1 LPALRRKNRD
11 SPGSSAD
18 DRPPN
23 IRLGIEEVTNRMETI
38 PDPHRTT
45 IAAIATPPGMGAVSL
60 LRISGPDAIRIADQA
75 TGGKASSVMSRTT
88 RYCTIRDADGQI
100 LDDGLMT
107 VFRGPN
113 SYTGEDS
120 VEFTGHGGI
129 LVTREVLARFLAC
142 GAAAAGPGEFTQRA
156 FLNGK
161 LDLTQAEG
169 VMDLISAQTR
179 LSLRAARSQLEGTLG
194 RRTTEARD
202 QLLETLAHLEAWIDF
217 PEEDI
222 DPQTGALLRGRVSSV
237 LAVVDSLLATADQGR
252 VLREGVRTVIFGEP
266 NVGKSSLLNRL
277 LGFERAIVSDIAG
290 TTRDTIEEVVN
301 LHGIPLRLVD
311 TAGVREAS
319 DRIEAEGI
327 QRTVRQIEA
336 ADLLLEIA
344 DASQPRPA
352 DASLPATSAKRLQVL
367 NKTDLGEHP
376 SWAGIEAVRL
386 SCTTGAGFDL
396 LSDAIR
402 DSLHFSEADWG
413 EHAVAIN
420 ARHQASLQLARTSLL
435 AALELLDDLS
445 TDPELAAIDLR
456 EALDAL
462 GEIPGKVDT
471 EDLLGVIFSSFCIGK

>member
-1 LPALRRKNRD
+1 
-11 SPGSSAD
+11 
-18 DRPPN
+18 
-23 IRLGIEEVTNRMETI
+23 MEAI

-45 IAAIATPPGMGAVSL
+45 IAAVATPPGMGAVSMI
-60 LRISGPDAIRIADQA
+60 RISGPDAIRVVALA
-75 TGGKASSVMSRTT
+75 TDARTASQPPRVARH
-88 RYCTIRDADGQI
+88 CTLRNKRGESI
-100 LDDGLMT
+100 DDGLLT
-107 VFRGPN
+107 IFPGPH
-113 SYTGEDS
+113 SYTGEDC

-129 LVTREVLARFLAC
+129 LATREVLARFLEC
-142 GAAAAGPGEFTQRA
+142 GAVPAGPGEFTRRA

-202 QLLETLAHLEAWIDF
+202 SLLETLAHLEAWIDF

-222 DPQTGALLRGRVSSV
+222 DPQTGEVLRARVRAV
-237 LAVVDSLLATADQGR
+237 LDTIESLLATADQGR

-277 LGFERAIVSDIAG
+277 LGFERAIVSENAG
-290 TTRDTIEEVVN
+290 TTRDTIEEIIN
-301 LHGIPLRLVD
+301 LQGIPLRLVD
-311 TAGVREAS
+311 TAGVREAA
-319 DRIEAEGI
+319 DLIEAEGI

-344 DASQPRPA
+344 EASRPKPEDAVFPA
-352 DASLPATSAKRLQVL
+352 SAAKHLLVL
-367 NKTDLGEHP
+367 NKIDLGEHP
-376 SWAGIEAVRL
+376 SWQGTEAVRL
-386 SCTTGAGFDL
+386 SCTTGAGFDE
-396 LSDAIR
+396 LSDTIR
-402 DSLHFSEADWG
+402 DSLHFGEVDWG

-420 ARHQASLQLARTSLL
+420 ARHQQSLMLARTALL
-435 AALELLDDLS
+435 AALELLENPAA
-445 TDPELAAIDLR
+445 DPELAAIDLR

-462 GEIPGKVDT
+462 GEIPGRVDT

>member
-1 LPALRRKNRD
+1 
-11 SPGSSAD
+11 
-18 DRPPN
+18 
-23 IRLGIEEVTNRMETI
+23 
-38 PDPHRTT
+38 
-45 IAAIATPPGMGAVSL
+45 MGAVSL
-60 LRISGPDAIRIADQA
+60 IRLSGPDAIHIADLATAGRA
-75 TGGKASSVMSRTT
+75 TGRSPRVV
-88 RYCTIRDADGQI
+88 RYCHVYDESGQI
-100 LDDGLMT
+100 LDDGLLT
-107 VFRGPN
+107 IFRGPG

-120 VEFTGHGGI
+120 VEFSGHGGI
-129 LVTREVLARFLAC
+129 LVTREIFSRFLAC
-142 GAAAAGPGEFTQRA
+142 GATAAGPGEFTQRA

-202 QLLETLAHLEAWIDF
+202 QLLHVLAHLEAYIDF

-222 DPQTGALLRGRVSSV
+222 DPQTGVILRSRITAV
-237 LAVVDSLLATADQGR
+237 LDVVESLLATADQGR
-252 VLREGVRTVIFGEP
+252 ILREGVRTVIFGEP

-277 LGFERAIVSDIAG
+277 LGFERAIVSDVAG
-290 TTRDTIEEVVN
+290 TTRDTIEEVIN

-344 DASQPRPA
+344 DSSVPRPIEGI
-352 DASLPATSAKRLQVL
+352 LPESQVKRILIL
-367 NKTDLGEHP
+367 NKVDLEEHP
-376 SWAGIEAVRL
+376 SWAGLRAVRL
-386 SCTTGAGFDL
+386 SCVTGSGL
-396 LSDAIR
+396 EELSAAIR
-402 DSLHFSEADWG
+402 DALHFGEMDWG

-420 ARHQASLQLARTSLL
+420 ARHQASLHLARASLL
-435 AALELLDDLS
+435 AALTLLEDLNV
-445 TDPELAAIDLR
+445 DQELAAIDLR

-471 EDLLGVIFSSFCIGK
+471 EDLLGVIFSTFCIGK

>member
-1 LPALRRKNRD
+1 MSARIEILQD
-11 SPGSSAD
+11 S
-18 DRPPN
+18 
-23 IRLGIEEVTNRMETI
+23 
-38 PDPHRTT
+38 HRTT
-45 IAAIATPPGMGAVSL
+45 IAAIASPPGMGAVSL
-60 LRISGPDAIRIADQA
+60 LRISGPDAIQVADRA
-75 TGGKASSVMSRTT
+75 TGGKASNLLPRTV
-88 RYCTIRDADGQI
+88 RYCTVLDSNGET

-107 VFRGPN
+107 IFHAPS

-129 LVTREVLARFLAC
+129 LATREVLGRFLAC
-142 GAAAAGPGEFTQRA
+142 GAVAAGPGEFTQRA

-179 LSLRAARSQLEGTLG
+179 LALRAARSQLEGTLG
-194 RRTTEARD
+194 KRTTAARD

-222 DPQTGALLRGRVSSV
+222 DPQTGVLLRGRVNSV

-277 LGFERAIVSDIAG
+277 LGFERAIVSDLAG

-301 LHGIPLRLVD
+301 LQGIPLRLVD
-311 TAGVREAS
+311 TAGVREAT

-344 DASQPRPA
+344 DASTPRPSA
-352 DASLPATSAKRLQVL
+352 AVLPATAAKHLLVL

-376 SWAGIEAVRL
+376 SWSETPAVRI
-386 SCTTGAGFDL
+386 SCTRDEGFEA

-420 ARHQASLQLARTSLL
+420 ARHQASLQIARTSLH
-435 AALELLDDLS
+435 AALELLNDLS
-445 TDPELAAIDLR
+445 SDPELAAIDLR

>member
-1 LPALRRKNRD
+1 MKKNSEPQR
-11 SPGSSAD
+11 S
-18 DRPPN
+18 
-23 IRLGIEEVTNRMETI
+23 
-38 PDPHRTT
+38 T
-45 IAAIATPPGMGAVSL
+45 IAAIATPTGTGAVSL
-60 LRISGPDAIRIADQA
+60 VRISGPDAIRVADLA
-75 TGGKASSVMSRTT
+75 TGGKASSLMPRTT
-88 RYCTIRDADGQI
+88 HYCHIKDPNGNTI
-100 LDDGLMT
+100 DDGLLT
-107 VFRGPN
+107 VFHGPH

-120 VEFTGHGGI
+120 AEFTGHGGV
-129 LVTREVLARFLAC
+129 LVTREVLSRFLAC
-142 GAAAAGPGEFTQRA
+142 GADAAGPGEFTQRA

-179 LSLRAARSQLEGTLG
+179 LSLRAARSQVEGTLG

-266 NVGKSSLLNRL
+266 NVGKSSLLNCL

-290 TTRDTIEEVVN
+290 TTRDTIEEIIN
-301 LHGIPLRLVD
+301 LRGIPLRLVD

-319 DRIEAEGI
+319 DLIEAEGI

-336 ADLLLEIA
+336 ADLLLEIS
-344 DASQPRPA
+344 DASKPRPS
-352 DASLPATSAKRLQVL
+352 DAVFPKSTAKHLRVL

-376 SWAGIEAVRL
+376 SWSGVEAVRL
-386 SCTTGAGFDL
+386 SCTTGAGFDE
-396 LSDAIR
+396 LSNTIR
-402 DSLHFSEADWG
+402 DALHFSEADWG

-420 ARHQASLQLARTSLL
+420 ARHQASLENARTFLT
-435 AALELLDDLS
+435 AALELLEDLS
-445 TDPELAAIDLR
+445 VDPELATIDLR

>member
-1 LPALRRKNRD
+1 MHAV
-11 SPGSSAD
+11 S
-18 DRPPN
+18 
-23 IRLGIEEVTNRMETI
+23 
-38 PDPHRTT
+38 DPYRTT
-45 IAAIATPPGMGAVSL
+45 IAAIATPIGIGAVSL
-60 LRISGPDAIRIADQA
+60 VRISGPAAIQVANLA
-75 TGGKASSVMSRTT
+75 TGGKALTLAPRTA
-88 RYCTIRDADGQI
+88 RYCHIKDANGEI
-100 LDDGLMT
+100 LDDGLLT
-107 VFRGPN
+107 VFHGAN

-120 VEFTGHGGI
+120 VEFTGHGGM
-129 LVTREVLARFLAC
+129 LVTREVLGRFLAC
-142 GAAAAGPGEFTQRA
+142 GAIAAGPGEFTQRA

-202 QLLETLAHLEAWIDF
+202 MLLETLAHLEAWIDF

-222 DPQTGALLRGRVSSV
+222 DPQTGVLLRSRVSSV
-237 LAVVDSLLATADQGR
+237 LSVVESLLATADQGR

-277 LGFERAIVSDIAG
+277 LGFDRAIVSDIAG
-290 TTRDTIEEVVN
+290 TTRDTIEEIIN

-311 TAGVREAS
+311 TAGMRES
-319 DRIEAEGI
+319 DDRIEAEGI

-336 ADLLLEIA
+336 ADLLLEIV
-344 DASQPRPA
+344 DASKPRTTNTA
-352 DASLPATSAKRLQVL
+352 LPATAAKHILVL
-367 NKTDLGEHP
+367 NKTDLGEHS
-376 SWAGIEAVRL
+376 SWRDITAVRL
-386 SCTTGAGFDL
+386 SCNSGEGFEQ
-396 LSDAIR
+396 LSQTIR
-402 DSLHFSEADWG
+402 EALHFSEADWG

-420 ARHQASLQLARTSLL
+420 ARHQASLQMARASLL
-435 AALELLDDLS
+435 AALDLLEDLS
-445 TDPELAAIDLR
+445 GDQELAAIDLR

>member
-1 LPALRRKNRD
+1 MNAL
-11 SPGSSAD
+11 
-18 DRPPN
+18 
-23 IRLGIEEVTNRMETI
+23 

-45 IAAIATPPGMGAVSL
+45 VAAVATPPGMGAVSL
-60 LRISGPDAIRIADQA
+60 IRLSGPDSFGIADLA
-75 TGGKASSVMSRTT
+75 TGGKASTASPRTA
-88 RYCTIRDADGQI
+88 RLCRI
-100 LDDGLMT
+100 LDDRGEIIDDGLLT
-107 VFRGPN
+107 VFKNPH

-129 LVTREVLARFLAC
+129 LATREVLGRFLAC
-142 GAAAAGPGEFTQRA
+142 GALPAGPGEFTQRA

-179 LSLRAARSQLEGTLG
+179 LSLRAARSQLEGVLG
-194 RRTTEARD
+194 KRTTEARD
-202 QLLETLAHLEAWIDF
+202 HLLETLAHLEAWIDF

-222 DPQTGALLRGRVSSV
+222 DPQTGALLAQRVDAV
-237 LAVVDSLLATADQGR
+237 LNVVHSLLATADQGR

-277 LGFERAIVSDIAG
+277 LGFERAIVSDRAG
-290 TTRDTIEEVVN
+290 TTRDTIEETVN

-311 TAGVREAS
+311 TAGVREAA
-319 DRIEAEGI
+319 DPIEAEGI

-344 DASQPRPA
+344 DGSTEKPL
-352 DASLPATSAKRLQVL
+352 DAVLPGTDAKHLRIL

-376 SWAGIEAVRL
+376 SWSGTEAVRL
-386 SCTTGAGFDL
+386 SCTSGDGFDL
-396 LSDAIR
+396 LSATIR
-402 DSLHFSEADWG
+402 DALHFSEADWG

-435 AALELLDDLS
+435 AALALLNNRG

-462 GEIPGKVDT
+462 GEIPGRVDT
-471 EDLLGVIFSSFCIGK
+471 EDLLGVIFSRFCIGK

>member
-1 LPALRRKNRD
+1 MD
-11 SPGSSAD
+11 
-18 DRPPN
+18 
-23 IRLGIEEVTNRMETI
+23 TQ
-38 PDPHRTT
+38 PDQTRTT
-45 IAAIATPPGMGAVSL
+45 IAAIATPPGTGAVAL
-60 LRISGPDAIRIADQA
+60 LRVSGPHAIQVADQV
-75 TGGKASSVMSRTT
+75 TGGKASLLLPRTT
-88 RYCTIRDADGQI
+88 RYCHVRDSENRI

-107 VFRGPN
+107 VFHGPN

-129 LVTREVLARFLAC
+129 LISRMVLARFLEC
-142 GAAAAGPGEFTQRA
+142 GATAAGPGEFTQRA

-222 DPQTGALLRGRVSSV
+222 DPQTGLLLRSRVHAV

-277 LGFERAIVSDIAG
+277 LGFERAIVSDVAG

-311 TAGVREAS
+311 TAGVRQAS
-319 DRIEAEGI
+319 DQIEAEGI

-344 DASQPRPA
+344 DASQPRP
-352 DASLPATSAKRLQVL
+352 SPAVIPLTSAKRLLVL
-367 NKTDLGEHP
+367 NKSDLGEHP
-376 SWAGIEAVRL
+376 SWQGVTAVRI
-386 SCTTGAGFDL
+386 SCTGGEGFEV
-396 LSDAIR
+396 LSNTIR
-402 DSLHFSEADWG
+402 DSLHFGETDWG

-435 AALELLDDLS
+435 AALDLLDDS
-445 TDPELAAIDLR
+445 ASDPELATIDLR

>member
-1 LPALRRKNRD
+1 MD
-11 SPGSSAD
+11 ISS
-18 DRPPN
+18 
-23 IRLGIEEVTNRMETI
+23 
-38 PDPHRTT
+38 DPHRPT

-60 LRISGPDAIRIADQA
+60 LRISGPEAIRIADRA
-75 TGGKASSVMSRTT
+75 TGGKASSVMPRTT
-88 RYCTIRDADGQI
+88 RYCHVRDADGQI

-107 VFRGPN
+107 VFHGPN

-129 LVTREVLARFLAC
+129 LVTREVLGRFLAC
-142 GAAAAGPGEFTQRA
+142 GAVAAGPGEFTQRA

-222 DPQTGALLRGRVSSV
+222 DPQTGILLRGRVGSV

-344 DASQPRPA
+344 DASQPRPV
-352 DASLPATSAKRLQVL
+352 DAILPATAAKHLQVL

-376 SWAGIEAVRL
+376 SWSGVEAVRL
-386 SCTTGAGFDL
+386 SCGTGEGFDS

-435 AALELLDDLS
+435 AALELLNDLAS
-445 TDPELAAIDLR
+445 DPELAAIDLR

>member
-1 LPALRRKNRD
+1 MNKPA
-11 SPGSSAD
+11 
-18 DRPPN
+18 
-23 IRLGIEEVTNRMETI
+23 
-38 PDPHRTT
+38 DPQRTT
-45 IAAIATPPGMGAVSL
+45 IAAIASPPGMGAVSV
-60 LRISGPDAIRIADQA
+60 LRISGPDAIAVADRA
-75 TGGKASSVMSRTT
+75 TAGKASLLLPNTVQ
-88 RYCTIRDADGQI
+88 YCRVIESNGLV
-100 LDDGLMT
+100 LDDGLLM
-107 VFRGPN
+107 VFHGPH
-113 SYTGEDS
+113 SYSGEDT

-129 LVTREVLARFLAC
+129 LATREVLGRFLSC
-142 GAAAAGPGEFTQRA
+142 GATAAGPGEFTRRA

-169 VMDLISAQTR
+169 VMDLIAAQTR
-179 LSLRAARSQLEGTLG
+179 LSLRAARSQLDGTLG
-194 RRTTEARD
+194 RRTTAARD

-222 DPQTGALLRGRVSSV
+222 DPQTGSLLRGRVSSV
-237 LAVVDSLLATADQGR
+237 LTVVDSLLATADQGR

-311 TAGVREAS
+311 TAGVREAT
-319 DRIEAEGI
+319 DLIEAEGI

-344 DASQPRPA
+344 DASKPRSV
-352 DASLPATSAKRLQVL
+352 DAILPATEAKHLLVL
-367 NKTDLGEHP
+367 NKSDLGEHP
-376 SWAGIEAVRL
+376 SWKGISAVRL
-386 SCTTGAGFDL
+386 SCTSGDGFDE
-396 LSDAIR
+396 LSEAIR
-402 DSLHFSEADWG
+402 GILHFSDADWG

-420 ARHQASLQLARTSLL
+420 ARHQASLQLARTALL
-435 AALELLDDLS
+435 AALDLLDDPS
-445 TDPELAAIDLR
+445 SDVELAAIDLR

>member
-1 LPALRRKNRD
+1 MNTL
-11 SPGSSAD
+11 
-18 DRPPN
+18 
-23 IRLGIEEVTNRMETI
+23 
-38 PDPHRTT
+38 PDPHHTT
-45 IAAIATPPGMGAVSL
+45 IGAIATPPGMGAVSL
-60 LRISGPDAIRIADQA
+60 LRISGPDSIRIADLA
-75 TGGKASSVMSRTT
+75 TDGKASSLLPRTS
-88 RYCTIRDADGQI
+88 RYCQVTDAAGEV
-100 LDDGLMT
+100 LDDGILT
-107 VFRGPN
+107 VFRSPH
-113 SYTGEDS
+113 SYTGEDC
-120 VEFTGHGGI
+120 VEFSGHGGI
-129 LVTREVLARFLAC
+129 LVTREILNRFLAC
-142 GAAAAGPGEFTQRA
+142 GAVAAAPGEFTRRA

-169 VMDLISAQTR
+169 VMDLIAAQTR

-194 RRTTEARD
+194 KRTTEARD
-202 QLLETLAHLEAWIDF
+202 HLLETLAHLEAWIDF

-222 DPQTGALLRGRVSSV
+222 DPQTGSLLSGRVNDV

-290 TTRDTIEEVVN
+290 TTRDTIEEIIN

-344 DASQPRPA
+344 DASQARPA
-352 DASLPATSAKRLQVL
+352 DAVVPATAAKRLQVL

-376 SWAGIEAVRL
+376 SWAGVAAVRL
-386 SCTTGAGFDL
+386 SCTRGEGFDE
-396 LSDAIR
+396 LSTAIR
-402 DSLHFSEADWG
+402 DSLHFSDVDWG

-420 ARHQASLQLARTSLL
+420 ARHQASLQLARTALL
-435 AALELLDDLS
+435 AALELLDNPSSD
-445 TDPELAAIDLR
+445 TELAAIDLR